1 VPAVTE
7 NHSER
12 IVTVL
17 LGEQSYDII
26 IGSDVIS
33 SAGGR
38 LRDWMEKRCGG
49 AVSRGTCLIVTDAN
63 VSRHADAIASV
74 LEAAGWRCERYE
86 IEPGETSKRLEV
98 VSAGWDRLVE
108 MQADR
113 QTVVVAVGG
122 GVVGDAA
129 GFIAAAFARGVPFVQ
144 IPTTLLADVDS
155 SVGGKVGINHPR
167 AKNLIGAFHQPIGVL
182 IDLRMLE
189 TLPDREYRAGLAEV
203 VKYGMI
209 LDAAF
214 FEYLERNVTEIN
226 CRDPQ
231 TVTYLI
237 SRSCELKSQVVE
249 EDEFET
255 TGLRAILNFGH
266 TFAHAFEALSGYE
279 SLLHGEAVSVGMVY
293 ACRLAEYCGRTD
305 ATLTARLVSL
315 LEALHLPVNVSEPGR
330 WNAKEILGRMQLDKK
345 TVQGTL
351 RFVLPNRLGEMEL
364 VKGVPEELVLKALQ
378 TGGIE

>member
-1 VPAVTE
+1 
-7 NHSER
+7 
-12 IVTVL
+12 
-17 LGEQSYDII
+17 
-26 IGSDVIS
+26 
-33 SAGGR
+33 
-38 LRDWMEKRCGG
+38 MEKRFGG
-49 AVSRGTCLIVTDAN
+49 AVSRGTCLIVTDSN
-63 VSRHADAIASV
+63 VARHADTVTSV
-74 LEAAGWRCERYE
+74 LSAAGWRCERYE
-86 IEPGETSKRLEV
+86 IEPGETSKRLDV

-226 CRDPQ
+226 CRDPK

-237 SRSCELKSQVVE
+237 SRSCELKAQVVE

-255 TGLRAILNFGH
+255 TGVRAILNFGH

-305 ATLTARLVSL
+305 ANLTARLVSL

-330 WNAKEILGRMQLDKK
+330 WNAREILGRMQLDKK

-364 VKGVPEELVLKALQ
+364 VKGVPTELVLKALQ